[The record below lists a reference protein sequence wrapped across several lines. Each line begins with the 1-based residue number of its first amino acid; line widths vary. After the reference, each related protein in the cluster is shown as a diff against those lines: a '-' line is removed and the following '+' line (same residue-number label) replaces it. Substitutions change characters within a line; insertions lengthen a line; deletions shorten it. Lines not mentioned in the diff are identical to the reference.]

1 LESSPESSGPA
12 RRRRRRRAVDD
23 GSTDATGPRER
34 DETQERAPERGS
46 ARSAPAPLDRERGS
60 ARRRE
65 EAGPVDPDA
74 FDFGAGLDE
83 APRRDERSR
92 GAVRPE
98 RPALRRRRAER
109 EELSTTPRED
119 ASAAARE
126 RSETAPLERS
136 ERVRRERPDSAAR
149 SARDPRSS
157 SESRESAPPLRE
169 RSPSTAARSK
179 APAPAQTPTDSRQP
193 SDFEPSQALR
203 ETSFVQ
209 LLRSS
214 RCDERGALVVD
225 VRLPRR
231 DHMEPNALRVIGRL
245 AREGYEAY
253 LVGGCVRDLLLGR
266 RPKDFDVATEAHPR
280 EIKRLFRNGRIIGRR
295 FKLVHVVYGPDV
307 VETSTFR
314 APPRSHEVDAGE
326 APTVDD
332 LLIVDDNEFG
342 TAAEDARRR
351 DFTINGLFLD
361 PIENEIIDYVDGL
374 EDLSARVLRTIGDPR
389 VRIAED
395 PVRILRA
402 VKFAARLGFRI
413 HPATWDAMVEHGSGL
428 ARSAAPRVVE
438 EILRLLQSGHSA
450 HAFGLLEDC
459 GALRVLLPAL
469 ARWRAADRSGAG
481 VGWSVLSALDERI
494 QRGEAPSTGFCLA
507 ALFVPAFVA
516 SPQVPNDAEDEE
528 LDRDGQAID
537 LASDLL
543 EPLARV
549 ARLSRRDVGTAKR
562 LLANQWRLVAPQSRR
577 FRPLVFVRTPEFEDS
592 LDLLALCA
600 RAGAAD
606 PALVDRW
613 RARRDEARS
622 AAPEDLEPEVAP
634 RRKRRRRRR
643 RGHGGT

>member
-1 LESSPESSGPA
+1 LESSPEPSGSA
-12 RRRRRRRAVDD
+12 RRRRRRRTSEESSSAPQAD
-23 GSTDATGPRER
+23 GPAE
-34 DETQERAPERGS
+34 
-46 ARSAPAPLDRERGS
+46 RSASRSE
-60 ARRRE
+60 
-65 EAGPVDPDA
+65 GPVDPDQ

-83 APRRDERSR
+83 RPRSPARARDEERPVRRERVRTESPSRERAPERERSAEPTRERAPEARRERTPETSRERSAEPPRER
-92 GAVRPE
+92 GADTRRE
-98 RPALRRRRAER
+98 RA
-109 EELSTTPRED
+109 
-119 ASAAARE
+119 ASSARE
-126 RSETAPLERS
+126 RSTEPA
-136 ERVRRERPDSAAR
+136 REPDTRR
-149 SARDPRSS
+149 SAR
-157 SESRESAPPLRE
+157 SR
-169 RSPSTAARSK
+169 
-179 APAPAQTPTDSRQP
+179 PAPEPPPEHAVDTRAAGL
-193 SDFEPSQALR
+193 FEPSQALR

-314 APPRSHEVDAGE
+314 APPRSHEYEAGE
-326 APTVDD
+326 DPTVDD

-413 HPATWDAMVEHGSGL
+413 DPATWNAMVEHTSGL

-459 GALRVLLPAL
+459 GALRLLLPAL
-469 ARWRAADRSGAG
+469 ARWRSADRTGPG

-494 QRGEAPSTGFCLA
+494 QRGESPSTGFCLA

-516 SPQVPNDAEDEE
+516 NPEEPHDEEDED
-528 LDRDGQAID
+528 LNRDGLALD
-537 LASDLL
+537 LAGELL
-543 EPLARV
+543 EPLSQV

-562 LLANQWRLVAPQSRR
+562 LLANQWRLVQPQSRR
-577 FRPLVFVRTPEFEDS
+577 FRPLAFVHSPEFEDS

-622 AAPEDLEPEVAP
+622 APPEDLEQELAQ
-634 RRKRRRRRR
+634 RKKRRRRRR
-643 RGHGGT
+643 RGNHSGS

>member
-1 LESSPESSGPA
+1 LESSPEPSGSA
-12 RRRRRRRAVDD
+12 RRRRRRRTSEESSSAPQAD
-23 GSTDATGPRER
+23 GPA
-34 DETQERAPERGS
+34 ERA
-46 ARSAPAPLDRERGS
+46 APRAE
-60 ARRRE
+60 
-65 EAGPVDPDA
+65 GPVDPDQ

-83 APRRDERSR
+83 RPRAPARARDE
-92 GAVRPE
+92 E
-98 RPALRRRRAER
+98 RP
-109 EELSTTPRED
+109 
-119 ASAAARE
+119 
-126 RSETAPLERS
+126 
-136 ERVRRERPDSAAR
+136 VRRERVRTESPSRERAATPERERAPESSRERAPETRRERTTETPRERSAEPTRERGADTRRERAATPSRERSAEPARDREPDTRR
-149 SARDPRSS
+149 SAR
-157 SESRESAPPLRE
+157 SR
-169 RSPSTAARSK
+169 
-179 APAPAQTPTDSRQP
+179 PAPEPPPEHAVDTRAAGL
-193 SDFEPSQALR
+193 FEPSQALR

-314 APPRSHEVDAGE
+314 APPRSHEYEAGE
-326 APTVDD
+326 DPTVDD

-413 HPATWDAMVEHGSGL
+413 DPATWNAMVEHTSGL

-459 GALRVLLPAL
+459 GALRLLLPAL
-469 ARWRAADRSGAG
+469 ARWRSADRTGPG

-494 QRGEAPSTGFCLA
+494 QRGESPSTGFCLA

-516 SPQVPNDAEDEE
+516 NPEEPHDEEDED
-528 LDRDGQAID
+528 LNRDGLALD
-537 LASDLL
+537 LAGELL
-543 EPLARV
+543 EPLSQV

-562 LLANQWRLVAPQSRR
+562 LLANQWRLVQPQSRR
-577 FRPLVFVRTPEFEDS
+577 FRPLAFVHSPEFEDS

-622 AAPEDLEPEVAP
+622 APPEDLEQELAQ
-634 RRKRRRRRR
+634 RKKRRRRRR
-643 RGHGGT
+643 RGNHSGS